1 MNTNV
6 MQMSDYQEEK
16 IERPSIYTTIEQ
28 ASPDLDTALGEV
40 VPFQKRE
47 SNEPSDEDID
57 RWWEEAAEKSLE
69 IVTDA
74 DNLIAVAMLIT
85 HLVDTVRICD
95 VSPSAILW
103 SVQRGLEMDEER
115 KLQVANA

>member
-28 ASPDLDTALGEV
+28 ASPDLDAALGEV

-74 DNLIAVAMLIT
+74 ENLIAVAMLIT
-85 HLVDTVRICD
+85 HLVDTQRICD

-103 SVQRGLEMDEER
+103 SVQRGLEMDEDR
-115 KLQVANA
+115 KLQVGNA

>member
-1 MNTNV
+1 MNATV
-6 MQMSDYQEEK
+6 TQIKDYQEEK
-16 IERPSIYTTIEQ
+16 AERPAIYSTIEQ
-28 ASPDLDTALGEV
+28 ASSDLDTAMGEV
-40 VPFQKRE
+40 VPFQQSE
-47 SNEPSDEDID
+47 NSEPSDEDID

>member
-1 MNTNV
+1 MNATV
-6 MQMSDYQEEK
+6 TQIKDYQEEK
-16 IERPSIYTTIEQ
+16 AERPAIYSTIEQ
-28 ASPDLDTALGEV
+28 ASADLDTAMGEV
-40 VPFQKRE
+40 VPFQQSE
-47 SNEPSDEDID
+47 NSEPSDEDID
-57 RWWEEAAEKSLE
+57 RWWEEAADKSLE

-115 KLQVANA
+115 QLQIGNA

>member
-103 SVQRGLEMDEER
+103 SVQRGLEIDEDR
-115 KLQVANA
+115 KLPVGNA

>member
-1 MNTNV
+1 
-6 MQMSDYQEEK
+6 MSATLTHIKDYQEEK
-16 IERPSIYTTIEQ
+16 TECPAIHATIKQ
-28 ASPDLDTALGEV
+28 ASADLDTAMGEV

-47 SNEPSDEDID
+47 SIEPSDEDID
-57 RWWEEAAEKSLE
+57 RWWEEAAEKSLD

>member
-1 MNTNV
+1 MNATV
-6 MQMSDYQEEK
+6 TQIKDYQEEK
-16 IERPSIYTTIEQ
+16 PERPAIYSTIEQ
-28 ASPDLDTALGEV
+28 ASADLDTAMGEV
-40 VPFQKRE
+40 VPFQQSE
-47 SNEPSDEDID
+47 NSEPSDEDID

>member
-1 MNTNV
+1 
-6 MQMSDYQEEK
+6 MSATLTHIKDYQEEK
-16 IERPSIYTTIEQ
+16 TECPAIYATIEQ
-28 ASPDLDTALGEV
+28 ASADLDTAMGEV

-57 RWWEEAAEKSLE
+57 RWWEEAGDKSID

-74 DNLIAVAMLIT
+74 GSLLAVGMLIT
-85 HLVDTVRICD
+85 HLVDTLRICD

-103 SVQRGLEMDEER
+103 SVQRGLEMDEDR
-115 KLQVANA
+115 KLEVANA